1 MTRRPERKLEAWL
14 VRWDRLRAR
23 IWDRFHRMPV
33 SEESLRWLERKS
45 AWLCRLVPPET
56 SVSVGKLLR
65 DRVAKGRSHGR

>member
-1 MTRRPERKLEAWL
+1 MTRRRERKLEAWL

-23 IWDRFHRMPV
+23 IWARFNRMPV

-56 SVSVGKLLR
+56 SVDKLLR
-65 DRVAKGRSHGR
+65 DRVAKWRSHGR